1 MNILKKL
8 ERQSNFYIST
18 IYISVDCVHWA
29 HEIYISQELY
39 IPHLQHLSPVWLSQ
53 HWAIGLYTEYSNLH
67 QEISCSSLL
76 LLISQ
81 HQCCDDYVTLP
92 CTMPHYY
99 LWLN

>member
-53 HWAIGLYTEYSNLH
+53 H
-67 QEISCSSLL
+67 
-76 LLISQ
+76 
-81 HQCCDDYVTLP
+81 
-92 CTMPHYY
+92 
-99 LWLN
+99 